1 MIPLARIAV
10 WGLSL
15 GAAILVVLILGGSEG
30 TQEKVGWATLL
41 FLIFSLN
48 SLPGLLLIQRRPG
61 LTSFG
66 ATALALSVAT
76 YFVLLDSFFSHGWFE
91 VHTAVGILLLLA
103 VIAGQASML
112 LAFGRDEDSPL
123 VNAVLAGSLAVLA
136 LVVVLGVLSITGTH
150 IGDKVYGTLAVLYLL
165 GALLPPCLRWA
176 ETEEA

>member
-1 MIPLARIAV
+1 MVPLARIAV

-15 GAAILVVLILGGSEG
+15 GAVILIVLILGGSEG
-30 TQEKVGWATLL
+30 AQQKVGWATLL

-48 SLPGLLLIQRRPG
+48 SLPGLLLIQRRPE
-61 LTSFG
+61 LTTFG
-66 ATALALSVAT
+66 ATALTLSVAT

-91 VHTAVGILLLLA
+91 VHTAVGILLLLT

-123 VNAVLAGSLAVLA
+123 VNAVLAGSLIVLA
-136 LVVVLGVLSITGTH
+136 LVVVLGIFSITGSK

-165 GALLPPCLRWA
+165 SALLPPCLRWE
-176 ETEEA
+176 ETETT